1 MIAWLALKYEESMK
15 PKRRVQPQRS
25 PEYYY
30 IQKGRITEVHRRR
43 DNLLYISL
51 TDIADDS
58 DAVARA
64 AHLSWD
70 QVDRGKF

>member
-1 MIAWLALKYEESMK
+1 MIAWLANKYEQSMK
-15 PKRRVQPQRS
+15 PKRRLQPQRS

-43 DNLLYISL
+43 DNLLYMSL
-51 TDIADDS
+51 TDVADDS

-70 QVDRGKF
+70 QVDRGNF